1 MKIRISRSHIN
12 ADGAVRAGA
21 ILDLSDAQAVD
32 LVNAKLAVLH
42 TEESTVPAVRKPP
55 EQATKPRKSKETR

>member
-1 MKIRISRSHIN
+1 
-12 ADGAVRAGA
+12 
-21 ILDLSDAQAVD
+21 
-32 LVNAKLAVLH
+32 VNAKLAVLH